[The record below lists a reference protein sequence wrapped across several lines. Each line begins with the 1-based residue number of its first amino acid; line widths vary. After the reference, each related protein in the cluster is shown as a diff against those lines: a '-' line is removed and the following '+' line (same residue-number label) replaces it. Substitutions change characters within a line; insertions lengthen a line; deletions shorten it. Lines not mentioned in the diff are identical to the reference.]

1 MQGQMGFSS
10 SGLDQGTTF
19 YFELPLYSAASVGL
33 DPEQAARTLLL
44 SQNRLA
50 VSPVAPR
57 RSTSRTSGLHNDN
70 GEGRGNE
77 TGALEVAANL
87 FQSVAVEESGSVDGE
102 NVQVTITSSPQ
113 RKSRCRSDLGTLD
126 FGLCLRYFAMH
137 VMILVHFI
145 FKKRWVI
152 PAQRFTLSPLTT
164 AKQSLLCGSCSW

>member
-1 MQGQMGFSS
+1 MGFSS

-57 RSTSRTSGLHNDN
+57 RSTIRTSGLHNDN
-70 GEGRGNE
+70 GEGHGNE

-87 FQSVAVEESGSVDGE
+87 FQSVSMEESGSVDGE
-102 NVQVTITSSPQ
+102 NVQVMITSSPQ

-137 VMILVHFI
+137 VMILVLLVHYI
-145 FKKRWVI
+145 FKKRWAI